1 MKAVVNVVDFNAV
14 AVVLEDVAVSVLSVL
29 WLQRMLMLMLLL

>member
-14 AVVLEDVAVSVLSVL
+14 AVVLEDVAVSVHVVCAMASE
-29 WLQRMLMLMLLL
+29 RREC

>member
-29 WLQRMLMLMLLL
+29 WLPRMLMLMLLL

>member
-14 AVVLEDVAVSVLSVL
+14 AVVLEDVAVSVLYVL
-29 WLQRMLMLMLLL
+29 WLPRMLMLMLLL